1 MDFSKN
7 FSSQVKNEVYVK
19 KYSIVIK
26 DLKLVLH
33 CGDIQEE
40 KILGIETL
48 MDFEIEAIDFL
59 DYMVIYKFI
68 EDYSKHEF
76 KYLEDFCFSLAK
88 EMFKTFK
95 QIIKIYIYIRKKSI
109 PFNIYAQEIGV
120 KLEFEKN

>member
-1 MDFSKN
+1 
-7 FSSQVKNEVYVK
+7 VKNEVYVK